1 MKEKSVLITGCSSGI
16 GQCLA
21 VGLQARGYRVFAG
34 ARKPEDVSALAAQG
48 LEAVRLD
55 LDDSASIRQAVQE
68 VLARGNGQLYALI
81 NNAGYGQPGAVEDL
95 TRAALR
101 AQFETNVF
109 GALELTNLVL
119 PVLRAQG
126 HGRVITISS
135 LLGLVAFP
143 YRGAYNAS
151 KFALE
156 GLMDTLRLEL
166 RDSGV
171 HAALIEPGPTETR
184 FRSNA
189 LAAYRRHAKTE
200 SNAHAAN
207 YARMEQRLIKPRG
220 GLFSSHPRAVLKKVI
235 HALESAHPC
244 AHYYVG
250 LPTHFVALLRRVL
263 PGRMMDWAVYKMSRG
278 GAT

>member
-1 MKEKSVLITGCSSGI
+1 MLITGCSSGI

-21 VGLQARGYRVFAG
+21 VGLRARGYRVFASV
-34 ARKPEDVSALAAQG
+34 RKANDVAALAAQG
-48 LEAVRLD
+48 FEALQLD
-55 LDDSASIRQAVQE
+55 LDDSASIRQALQE
-68 VLARGNGQLYALI
+68 VLARGNGRLYALI
-81 NNAGYGQPGAVEDL
+81 NNAGYGQPGATEDL

-126 HGRVITISS
+126 GGRVITISS

-166 RDSGV
+166 RGSGI

-189 LAAYRRHAKTE
+189 LTAYRRHAANE
-200 SNAHAAN
+200 SSAHRAHH
-207 YARMEQRLIKPRG
+207 ARMEQRLIKPRG
-220 GLFSSHPRAVLKKVI
+220 GLFSSHPRAVLKKVL
-235 HALESAHPC
+235 HALESDHPR
-244 AHYYVG
+244 AHYHVG
-250 LPTHFVALLRRVL
+250 AATHFIALLRRAL
-263 PGRMMDWAVYKMSRG
+263 PQRLMDWAVYKLSRG